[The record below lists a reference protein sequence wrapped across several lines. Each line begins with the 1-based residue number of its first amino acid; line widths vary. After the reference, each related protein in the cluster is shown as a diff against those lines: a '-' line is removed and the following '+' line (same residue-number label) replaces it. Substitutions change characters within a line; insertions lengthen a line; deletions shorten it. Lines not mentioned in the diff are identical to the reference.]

1 MSSSPDLQYSLG
13 LCMVGRERFKLRSA
27 TGKDLA
33 VLVQHRRA
41 MWEDMGVKDGRRLSQ
56 ADKAYRRWA
65 SKRLRDGSLRCWVVE
80 NPDGMIVGSGCL
92 WLQPIQ
98 PSPGRSGGLQPYL
111 LSMYTMPHYRGKGLA
126 SKVVREA
133 VKWTRQNRYASLRLH
148 ASEMGRGV
156 YRKLGFKRTWEMRR
170 NMPKH

>member
-1 MSSSPDLQYSLG
+1 
-13 LCMVGRERFKLRSA
+13 MVGREMFKLRSA
-27 TGKDLA
+27 TTKDLA
-33 VLVQHRRA
+33 ALVKHRRA
-41 MWEDMGVKDGRRLSQ
+41 MWEDMGVKDGRRLAE
-56 ADKAYRRWA
+56 ADKAYNGWA
-65 SKRLRDGSLRCWVVE
+65 RKRLRNGTLRGWVVE
-80 NPDGMIVGSGCL
+80 NRDGMIVGSGCL

-98 PSPGRSGGLQPYL
+98 PSPNHTEGLQPYL

-133 VKWTRQNRYASLRLH
+133 VRWTRQNKYASLRLH

-170 NMPKH
+170 NMPKHQRGRLPNRRKL